1 VRCGGHS
8 LVCRAGHGGQVVAQS
23 LRTAPRALI
32 GTVSPDGNGYID
44 MTVKKHATAGAFV
57 FCRFEDGWRLGLIEH
72 PRLGRH
78 MIMGGHV
85 EDFETQAE
93 AAVRE
98 VEEESGL
105 RKVRLVEALTPGV
118 PVGFPHATVAAP
130 WWITEQDVPADNHL
144 AQPHVHVDH
153 QYVAVVDDPTPAAEA
168 VHRFGWFRHE
178 DLAGVSMFEDTRLLA
193 GVLFSCLDDVVT
205 GRVDPV
211 SAVRPLVGATA

>member
-1 VRCGGHS
+1 
-8 LVCRAGHGGQVVAQS
+8 
-23 LRTAPRALI
+23 
-32 GTVSPDGNGYID
+32 

-57 FCRFEDGWRLGLIEH
+57 FCRFDDGWRLGLIEH
-72 PRLGRH
+72 PRLGRR

-105 RKVRLVEALTPGV
+105 RGIKLLEARVPGL
-118 PVGFPHATVAAP
+118 PSGFPHASVAAP

-144 AQPHVHVDH
+144 PVPHVHVDH
-153 QYVAVVDDPTPAAEA
+153 QYVAVIDSPIPAGES
-168 VHRFGWFRHE
+168 VHPFGWFRPE
-178 DLAGVSMFEDTRLLA
+178 DLEDVPMFEDTRLLA
-193 GVLFSCLDDVVT
+193 GVLFACLDEVVT

-211 SAVRPLVGATA
+211 TALRPLVAAGT